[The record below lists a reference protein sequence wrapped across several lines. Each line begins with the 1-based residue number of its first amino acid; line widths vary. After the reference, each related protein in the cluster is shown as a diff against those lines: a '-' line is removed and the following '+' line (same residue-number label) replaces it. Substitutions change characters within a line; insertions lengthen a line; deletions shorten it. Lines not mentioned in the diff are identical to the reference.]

1 MKNRTRKRRKPNFL
15 FLSRHFFV
23 WNNFLLLKY
32 LSIASSEV
40 KNISGCCASK
50 GMRGNILRAL
60 YRSLKPLKRQHK
72 ILKVVVEWWWEIE
85 RELHCNA
92 VAQFVKLRPQFVPTV
107 VWEKSGNALKID
119 FKQNFLSFLIK
130 VVWWPQI
137 SVYMWLIMSEK
148 SH

>member
-1 MKNRTRKRRKPNFL
+1 
-15 FLSRHFFV
+15 
-23 WNNFLLLKY
+23 
-32 LSIASSEV
+32 
-40 KNISGCCASK
+40 
-50 GMRGNILRAL
+50 MRGNILRAF
-60 YRSLKPLKRQHK
+60 YRSLKSLKRQHK
-72 ILKVVVEWWWEIE
+72 ILKVVVEWWEIE

-148 SH
+148 SHKFLFKASLKQKFPSNSNFFEINFFYAFGKWFCHFYVSPQ